1 MALSRTDSSSHLAQI
16 LLVDDN
22 SLGLSARKVVLEEL
36 GHQVTTAGSPN
47 QAKELLS
54 ERRFDLVITDF
65 KMPDM
70 TGAELIGWMRDR
82 GLETPSILI
91 SGFAD
96 ALGLTEAN
104 TGADIVIQKSA
115 HEVGHMLRAV
125 KSILKR
131 AVKKPAGA
139 DHPMKPKIKRVSSS

>member
-1 MALSRTDSSSHLAQI
+1 MAFSRTDSSSHSAQI

-47 QAKELLS
+47 DAKELLN
-54 ERRFDLVITDF
+54 ERRFDLIITDF
-65 KMPDM
+65 KMPEM
-70 TGAELIGWMRDR
+70 TGAELIGWMRDQ

-131 AVKKPAGA
+131 AVKKPAGT
-139 DHPMKPKIKRVSSS
+139 DHPVKPKAKRASSS